1 MKNIK
6 YFIIIICLFIFR
18 INVNATNLGMSIS
31 CPTTAYSGDKIN
43 CTVHA
48 NASDGSINGIN
59 ANYSLENASFSSLNL
74 ASGWSAYNNSANGF
88 AIGNIAGISGSNSI
102 GTLNIQV
109 TGISGSIVKVG
120 LTGIGASDT
129 DYNDVSAPNTS
140 ASISIIEKPIPT
152 TTTRKRIVTLND
164 LTIEGYE
171 IKFNKY
177 TFEYTLDVDY
187 EVSKLK
193 INATSD
199 SNNTIS
205 GIGEININEGENR
218 LLIKVTNPELESTTY
233 TIIVNRVVKVSS
245 TVSNNI
251 DEINNAYKS
260 NKELTVNLN
269 SEKDELIISKPVM
282 DTIKNTDRKIT
293 YNILKDEEVL
303 YYYEFDGK
311 KFTETYND
319 INLKLNFIE
328 EDKVINEQIKDDKKI
343 TFENVHKSYFPTGTT
358 LNIKNITDIPS
369 NKSIK
374 LYKLNVENNIEL
386 ISNKVKKLENNYLSF
401 EIEKGSKY
409 IISNTKINSKS
420 SNLLFIIISTIV
432 IIEIVIVGLLILR
445 KIKNNKI
452 VDPIEIPQL
461 KQ

>member
-6 YFIIIICLFIFR
+6 YLIIIISLFIFR

-31 CPTTAYSGDKIN
+31 CPTTAYSGDNIS

-59 ANYSLENASFSSLNL
+59 ANYSLENASFSSFNL

-109 TGISGSIVKVG
+109 TGTSGSIVKVG

-205 GIGEININEGENR
+205 GIGEININEGER
-218 LLIKVTNPELESTTY
+218 
-233 TIIVNRVVKVSS
+233 
-245 TVSNNI
+245 
-251 DEINNAYKS
+251 
-260 NKELTVNLN
+260 
-269 SEKDELIISKPVM
+269 
-282 DTIKNTDRKIT
+282 
-293 YNILKDEEVL
+293 
-303 YYYEFDGK
+303 YE
-311 KFTETYND
+311 
-319 INLKLNFIE
+319 
-328 EDKVINEQIKDDKKI
+328 
-343 TFENVHKSYFPTGTT
+343 HKSSEG
-358 LNIKNITDIPS
+358 K
-369 NKSIK
+369 
-374 LYKLNVENNIEL
+374 
-386 ISNKVKKLENNYLSF
+386 
-401 EIEKGSKY
+401 
-409 IISNTKINSKS
+409 
-420 SNLLFIIISTIV
+420 
-432 IIEIVIVGLLILR
+432 
-445 KIKNNKI
+445 
-452 VDPIEIPQL
+452 
-461 KQ
+461 